1 MRNLFKLLLG
11 TACCC
16 VASGAM
22 AADIALPPTPSPQ
35 FALPPPPTWTGCYI
49 GGNIGGGWN
58 TISGFDPTNM
68 VSVGNGNGSG
78 FVGGGQVGC
87 DYQYNSIVVGIAGM
101 FDGSTVSGT
110 GPNLEIP
117 GVTNKS
123 VIPWLATLTGRIGFV
138 AMPST
143 LLYAKGG
150 AAWAQDNINTTN
162 ISSPLLAVGPVSAS
176 SYAASGWTVG
186 GGLEYVFA
194 PHWSV
199 FVEYDY
205 MDFGTSTRIFIDSPA
220 AGGGSGPFNITQ
232 QVQIA
237 IVGVNFRY

>member
-22 AADIALPPTPSPQ
+22 AADMALPAPSPQ

-87 DYQYNSIVVGIAGM
+87 DTSIIPSSSALPVCSTA
-101 FDGSTVSGT
+101 STVSGT
-110 GPNLEIP
+110 GPNLEVP

-123 VIPWLATLTGRIGFV
+123 VIPWLAMLTGRIGFV

-143 LLYAKGG
+143 LLYERRRRLG
-150 AAWAQDNINTTN
+150 ARQHQHNEHQLA
-162 ISSPLLAVGPVSAS
+162 SPRGRPDSAS

-186 GGLEYVFA
+186 GGLEYA
-194 PHWSV
+194 LCPIGPV
-199 FVEYDY
+199 FVEYDSHGILRHQHE
-205 MDFGTSTRIFIDSPA
+205 DFHR
-220 AGGGSGPFNITQ
+220 
-232 QVQIA
+232 
-237 IVGVNFRY
+237 

>member
-1 MRNLFKLLLG
+1 VKNFLRLLLG

-16 VASGAM
+16 VASGAI
-22 AADIALPPTPSPQ
+22 AADMALPPSPQ
-35 FALPPPPTWTGCYI
+35 LGLRPSLTWTGCYV

-58 TISGFDPTNM
+58 TISGFDPTAG

-87 DYQYNSIVVGIAGM
+87 DYQFNSIVVGVAGM
-101 FDGSTVSGT
+101 FDGSAVSGT
-110 GPNLEIP
+110 GPNLEVP

-138 AMPST
+138 ATPST
-143 LLYAKGG
+143 LLYAKAG
-150 AAWAQDNINTTN
+150 AAWAQDNISTTN
-162 ISSPLLAVGPVSAS
+162 ISSPLVPVGPVSSS

-205 MDFGTSTRIFIDSPA
+205 MDFGTSTRTFIDSPA
-220 AGGGSGPFNITQ
+220 AGGGRGPFNITQ
-232 QVQIA
+232 QVQTA
-237 IVGVNFRY
+237 VVGINFRY